1 MEPREDVEDRC
12 SAPQWKSAPTSMHPS
27 IQNPFPPKKK
37 DSHIPIGCMNSNQSA
52 ISQNLHFEDAR
63 AFSRPHWVVVKH
75 TARQRWVLARLEE
88 DCLLGQRLREHS
100 FGREG
105 NASSVVRGCYAYDVI
120 ISIGTVVSI
129 ENLGSFAWYRTERA
143 HMGITRRE
151 AAPRQVFSMLYTKYR
166 WGSDVDVD
174 VQPG

>member
-1 MEPREDVEDRC
+1 MDVLL
-12 SAPQWKSAPTSMHPS
+12 PS
-27 IQNPFPPKKK
+27 
-37 DSHIPIGCMNSNQSA
+37 GCMNSNQSA

-120 ISIGTVVSI
+120 ISAQLSALKTWVALLGT
-129 ENLGSFAWYRTERA
+129 E
-143 HMGITRRE
+143 
-151 AAPRQVFSMLYTKYR
+151 PRGHIWALHGAKR
-166 WGSDVDVD
+166 H
-174 VQPG
+174 PGRSSRCFTLNTDGAVTST